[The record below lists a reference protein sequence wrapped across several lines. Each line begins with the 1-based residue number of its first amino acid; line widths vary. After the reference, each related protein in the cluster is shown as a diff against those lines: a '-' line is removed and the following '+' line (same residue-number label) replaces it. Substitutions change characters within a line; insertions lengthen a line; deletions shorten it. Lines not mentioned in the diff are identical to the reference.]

1 MKMYE
6 ITIQQDYETVAN
18 VGIFDE
24 EHYEGVWES
33 LRKIIN
39 KVNTDPEIESYYEV
53 TVSQMTVNKIY
64 DVINEEGKFESIN
77 K

>member
-6 ITIQQDYETVAN
+6 ITIQQDYTTVAN

-24 EHYEGVWES
+24 EHFKGVWES
-33 LRKIIN
+33 LRKNIN
-39 KVNTDPEIESYYEV
+39 KANVGREPEQMYSI
-53 TVSQMTVNKIY
+53 TVCEMIVNKIY
-64 DVINEEGKFESIN
+64 DVINEEGVFESIN

>member
-6 ITIQQDYETVAN
+6 ITIQQDYVTVAN

-24 EHYEGVWES
+24 EHYKGVWES
-33 LRKIIN
+33 LRKNIN
-39 KVNTDPEIESYYEV
+39 KANIGREPEEMYEI
-53 TVSQMTVNKIY
+53 TVSEMTVNKIY
-64 DVINEEGKFESIN
+64 DVINEEGKFDSIN

>member
-6 ITIQQDYETVAN
+6 ITIQQDYVTVAN

-24 EHYEGVWES
+24 EHYKGVWES
-33 LRKIIN
+33 LRNNIN
-39 KVNTDPEIESYYEV
+39 KANIGREPEEMYGI
-53 TVSQMTVNKIY
+53 TVSEMTVNKIY